1 MEPQSTEAEEFNDWY
16 DLEHV
21 PERQTAPGFLT
32 AQRWV
37 CVQGWPRYMAFYDLE
52 TVEALQSDEYR
63 GFSGENLSPWSR
75 RVLSRTLGGYRMEGT
90 LVYPEDAVSVPKDE
104 AGYMILVRFVGAG
117 PNGAKDITDGLRR
130 QFEVRG
136 EVRELRVFRNDASN
150 GTEYIGVVE
159 LVTPLASLTIDLTQ
173 MGPDAGT
180 VRMMNLYTPYM
191 RRGV

>member
-16 DLEHV
+16 DWEHV

-37 CVQGWPRYMAFYDLE
+37 CVQGWPHYMAFYDLE

-90 LVYPEDAVSVPKDE
+90 LVYPEDAVSVPEDQ

-130 QFEVRG
+130 
-136 EVRELRVFRNDASN
+136 
-150 GTEYIGVVE
+150 
-159 LVTPLASLTIDLTQ
+159 
-173 MGPDAGT
+173 
-180 VRMMNLYTPYM
+180 
-191 RRGV
+191 